1 MGSLVILSECSTRA
15 SFLYIDHP
23 LPGIILCKG
32 TFKVFFG
39 RVNVKLVLFKRSFAQ
54 VLMNVHMR
62 MSIPKLGTP
71 ETIRMNDKLYM
82 ESFFSKRKKIE
93 IK

>member
-1 MGSLVILSECSTRA
+1 
-15 SFLYIDHP
+15 
-23 LPGIILCKG
+23 
-32 TFKVFFG
+32 
-39 RVNVKLVLFKRSFAQ
+39 
-54 VLMNVHMR
+54 